1 MSKYIVETFYTCSFK
16 IVHKLD
22 ELNEKKLSELEN
34 RNDGEVQ
41 IIDVKLNNRKTKT
54 TSKKDKFEDSQN
66 NLKIKNASSITSLI
80 NEKISTSDKTQ
91 IENQLDQLE
100 KRDDG
105 EYEIIDVKFDKS
117 NTKNLEKKSGKVEV
131 NFNDSPEKMSD
142 KNTASKNVILN
153 NAFKENINK
162 RFSMPDRRKGYIQK
176 ASIGDHK
183 VYLHT
188 GEYED
193 GKIGEIFIDT
203 SKEGELVK
211 ALMNNFAIAVS
222 LGLQYG
228 VPLDEFVSAFI
239 GTKFEPSGK
248 VHGNDRILSA
258 PSILDY
264 IFRELAISYLN
275 REDLAHT
282 PSIGSTE
289 KAIDKPNEDVSE
301 DQSQF
306 LKLVKDITSKGF
318 VRNNYKKN
326 LVDLSDIKINLKGK
340 K

>member
-1 MSKYIVETFYTCSFK
+1 MAKYLVETYYTCTFK
-16 IVHKLD
+16 VNHYLD
-22 ELNEKKLSELEN
+22 
-34 RNDGEVQ
+34 D
-41 IIDVKLNNRKTKT
+41 
-54 TSKKDKFEDSQN
+54 
-66 NLKIKNASSITSLI
+66 I
-80 NEKISTSDKTQ
+80 NETELK
-91 IENQLDQLE
+91 NLE

-105 EYEIIDVKFDKS
+105 KFEVLDVKLDNRKTKS
-117 NTKNLEKKSGKVEV
+117 LNSNNKVVENKKIEIVSKSGSENSINKETVV
-131 NFNDSPEKMSD
+131 QNLNKTSEKSG
-142 KNTASKNVILN
+142 
-153 NAFKENINK
+153 K

-176 ASIGDHK
+176 ATIGDHK

-228 VPLDEFVSAFI
+228 VPLDEFISAFV

-258 PSILDY
+258 TSILDY
-264 IFRELAISYLN
+264 IFRELAISYQN

-282 PSIGSTE
+282 PAIGGNDE
-289 KAIDKPNEDVSE
+289 N
-301 DQSQF
+301 DQETDDQNQL
-306 LKLVKDITSKGF
+306 LKIVKDITSKGF

-326 LVDLSDIKINLKGK
+326 LVDLSDVKISLKGK

>member
-1 MSKYIVETFYTCSFK
+1 MAKYLVETYYTCSIK
-16 IVHKLD
+16 VSHYLD
-22 ELNEKKLSELEN
+22 DINESELAN
-34 RNDGEVQ
+34 
-41 IIDVKLNNRKTKT
+41 
-54 TSKKDKFEDSQN
+54 
-66 NLKIKNASSITSLI
+66 
-80 NEKISTSDKTQ
+80 
-91 IENQLDQLE
+91 LE

-105 EYEIIDVKFDKS
+105 KFEILDIKLDNRK
-117 NTKNLEKKSGKVEV
+117 TKNLNTNIGK
-131 NFNDSPEKMSD
+131 D
-142 KNTASKNVILN
+142 A
-153 NAFKENINK
+153 KENKNIEILQEKSQPKILSKENNQKFIKKINEGMGK

-183 VYLHT
+183 IYLHT

-211 ALMNNFAIAVS
+211 ALMNNFAIAIS

-228 VPLDEFVSAFI
+228 VPLDEFINAYV

-248 VHGNDRILSA
+248 VLGNDRILSA
-258 PSILDY
+258 TSMLDY
-264 IFRELAISYLN
+264 IFRELAISYQN

-282 PSIGSTE
+282 PSIGSSE
-289 KAIDKPNEDVSE
+289 KSSIFEDEDSE
-301 DQSQF
+301 GQNQF
-306 LKLVKDITSKGF
+306 LKIVKDITSKGF
-318 VRNNYKKN
+318 VRSNYKKN

>member
-1 MSKYIVETFYTCSFK
+1 MAKYLVETYYTCTFK
-16 IVHKLD
+16 VNHYLD
-22 ELNEKKLSELEN
+22 
-34 RNDGEVQ
+34 D
-41 IIDVKLNNRKTKT
+41 
-54 TSKKDKFEDSQN
+54 
-66 NLKIKNASSITSLI
+66 I
-80 NEKISTSDKTQ
+80 NEAELK
-91 IENQLDQLE
+91 NLE

-105 EYEIIDVKFDKS
+105 KFEVLDVKLDNRKTKSLDPNNNKAIENKTVEIISEADSKSNINKEENVITSFNKSNDKS
-117 NTKNLEKKSGKVEV
+117 G
-131 NFNDSPEKMSD
+131 
-142 KNTASKNVILN
+142 
-153 NAFKENINK
+153 K

-176 ASIGDHK
+176 ATIGDHK

-228 VPLDEFVSAFI
+228 VPLDEFISAFV

-248 VHGNDRILSA
+248 VNGNDRILSA
-258 PSILDY
+258 TSILDY
-264 IFRELAISYLN
+264 IFRELAISYQN

-282 PSIGSTE
+282 PAIGGTE
-289 KAIDKPNEDVSE
+289 NINTDDQNLE
-301 DQSQF
+301 DQSQL
-306 LKLVKDITSKGF
+306 LKIVKDITSKGF

-326 LVDLSDIKINLKGK
+326 LVDLSDVKISLKGK

>member
-1 MSKYIVETFYTCSFK
+1 MAKYLVETYYTCTFK
-16 IVHKLD
+16 VNHYLD
-22 ELNEKKLSELEN
+22 
-34 RNDGEVQ
+34 D
-41 IIDVKLNNRKTKT
+41 
-54 TSKKDKFEDSQN
+54 
-66 NLKIKNASSITSLI
+66 I
-80 NEKISTSDKTQ
+80 NETELK
-91 IENQLDQLE
+91 NLE

-105 EYEIIDVKFDKS
+105 KFEVLDVKLDNRKTKS
-117 NTKNLEKKSGKVEV
+117 LDPNNNKVIESKKVEV
-131 NFNDSPEKMSD
+131 VAEVNQ
-142 KNTASKNVILN
+142 ASTEN
-153 NAFKENINK
+153 KENIIANFNKSSERGGK
-162 RFSMPDRRKGYIQK
+162 RFGMPDRRKGYIQK
-176 ASIGDHK
+176 ATIGDHK

-228 VPLDEFVSAFI
+228 VPLDEFISAFV

-258 PSILDY
+258 SSILDY
-264 IFRELAISYLN
+264 IFRELAISYQN

-282 PSIGSTE
+282 PSIGGGET
-289 KAIDKPNEDVSE
+289 ATNEENQSE
-301 DQSQF
+301 DQNQL
-306 LKLVKDITSKGF
+306 LKIVKDITSKGF

-326 LVDLSDIKINLKGK
+326 LVDLSDVKISLKGK

>member
-1 MSKYIVETFYTCSFK
+1 MAKYLVETYYTCTFK
-16 IVHKLD
+16 VNHYLD
-22 ELNEKKLSELEN
+22 E
-34 RNDGEVQ
+34 
-41 IIDVKLNNRKTKT
+41 
-54 TSKKDKFEDSQN
+54 
-66 NLKIKNASSITSLI
+66 I
-80 NEKISTSDKTQ
+80 NETELK
-91 IENQLDQLE
+91 NLE

-105 EYEIIDVKFDKS
+105 KFEVLDVKLDNRK
-117 NTKNLEKKSGKVEV
+117 TKNLDPNNNKVVDNKIDLVQTVTDANKDNLDQSISKVLNKTEKSG
-131 NFNDSPEKMSD
+131 
-142 KNTASKNVILN
+142 
-153 NAFKENINK
+153 K

-176 ASIGDHK
+176 ATIGDHK

-228 VPLDEFVSAFI
+228 VPLDEYISAFI

-258 PSILDY
+258 TSILDY
-264 IFRELAISYLN
+264 IFRELAVSYQN

-282 PSIGSTE
+282 PSIGGSDSLNSDE
-289 KAIDKPNEDVSE
+289 QNSE
-301 DQSQF
+301 DQNQL
-306 LKLVKDITSKGF
+306 LKIVKDITSKGF

-326 LVDLSDIKINLKGK
+326 LVDLSDVKISLKGK

>member
-1 MSKYIVETFYTCSFK
+1 MAKYLVETYYTCTFK
-16 IVHKLD
+16 VNHYLD
-22 ELNEKKLSELEN
+22 
-34 RNDGEVQ
+34 D
-41 IIDVKLNNRKTKT
+41 
-54 TSKKDKFEDSQN
+54 
-66 NLKIKNASSITSLI
+66 I
-80 NEKISTSDKTQ
+80 NETELK
-91 IENQLDQLE
+91 NLE

-105 EYEIIDVKFDKS
+105 KFEVLDVKLDNRK
-117 NTKNLEKKSGKVEV
+117 TKNLEP
-131 NFNDSPEKMSD
+131 NNNDAIG
-142 KNTASKNVILN
+142 NKNVEIISNSENTRIVNKENVIKSLN
-153 NAFKENINK
+153 NASDKAGK
-162 RFSMPDRRKGYIQK
+162 RYGMPDRRKGYIQK
-176 ASIGDHK
+176 ATIGDHK

-228 VPLDEFVSAFI
+228 VPLDEFISAFV

-248 VHGNDRILSA
+248 VLGNDRILSA
-258 PSILDY
+258 TSILDY
-264 IFRELAISYLN
+264 IFRELAISYQN

-282 PSIGSTE
+282 PSIGGNDDVR
-289 KAIDKPNEDVSE
+289 IDEPNSE
-301 DQSQF
+301 DQNQL
-306 LKLVKDITSKGF
+306 LKIVKDITSKGF

-326 LVDLSDIKINLKGK
+326 LVDLSDVKISLKGK

>member
-1 MSKYIVETFYTCSFK
+1 MAKYLVETYYTCTFK
-16 IVHKLD
+16 VNHYLD
-22 ELNEKKLSELEN
+22 E
-34 RNDGEVQ
+34 
-41 IIDVKLNNRKTKT
+41 
-54 TSKKDKFEDSQN
+54 
-66 NLKIKNASSITSLI
+66 I
-80 NEKISTSDKTQ
+80 NEAELK
-91 IENQLDQLE
+91 NLE

-105 EYEIIDVKFDKS
+105 KFEVLDVKLDNRK
-117 NTKNLEKKSGKVEV
+117 TKNLDPINKPVDNKIDLVPNNTDPKKGNLEHSVAQVLTKSEKSG
-131 NFNDSPEKMSD
+131 
-142 KNTASKNVILN
+142 
-153 NAFKENINK
+153 K

-176 ASIGDHK
+176 ATIGDHK

-228 VPLDEFVSAFI
+228 VPLDEYISAFV

-258 PSILDY
+258 TSILDY
-264 IFRELAISYLN
+264 IFRELAISYQN

-282 PSIGSTE
+282 PSIGGSET
-289 KAIDKPNEDVSE
+289 ANLDEDNNY
-301 DQSQF
+301 DQNQL
-306 LKLVKDITSKGF
+306 LKIVKDITSKGF

-326 LVDLSDIKINLKGK
+326 LVDLSDVKISLKGK

>member
-1 MSKYIVETFYTCSFK
+1 MAKYLVETYYTCTFK
-16 IVHKLD
+16 VNHFLD
-22 ELNEKKLSELEN
+22 
-34 RNDGEVQ
+34 D
-41 IIDVKLNNRKTKT
+41 
-54 TSKKDKFEDSQN
+54 
-66 NLKIKNASSITSLI
+66 I
-80 NEKISTSDKTQ
+80 NETELK
-91 IENQLDQLE
+91 NLE

-105 EYEIIDVKFDKS
+105 KFEVLDVKLDNRKTKSLDPNNKKIAENKKIESLTDSQQQAPKNFEKFIKS
-117 NTKNLEKKSGKVEV
+117 NNNNSEKSGK
-131 NFNDSPEKMSD
+131 
-142 KNTASKNVILN
+142 
-153 NAFKENINK
+153 
-162 RFSMPDRRKGYIQK
+162 RFGMPDRRKGYIQK
-176 ASIGDHK
+176 ATIGDHK

-228 VPLDEFVSAFI
+228 VPLDEFISAFV

-258 PSILDY
+258 SSILDY
-264 IFRELAISYLN
+264 IFRELAISYQN

-282 PSIGSTE
+282 PAIGTVDSPVFDE
-289 KAIDKPNEDVSE
+289 QNSE
-301 DQSQF
+301 SQTQL
-306 LKLVKDITSKGF
+306 LKIVRAITSKGF

-326 LVDLSDIKINLKGK
+326 LVDLSDVKLSLKGK

>member
-1 MSKYIVETFYTCSFK
+1 MAKYLVETYYTCTFK
-16 IVHKLD
+16 VNHYLD
-22 ELNEKKLSELEN
+22 
-34 RNDGEVQ
+34 D
-41 IIDVKLNNRKTKT
+41 
-54 TSKKDKFEDSQN
+54 
-66 NLKIKNASSITSLI
+66 I
-80 NEKISTSDKTQ
+80 NETELK
-91 IENQLDQLE
+91 NLE

-105 EYEIIDVKFDKS
+105 KFEVLDVKLDNRKTKS
-117 NTKNLEKKSGKVEV
+117 LDPNNNKVIESKKVEV
-131 NFNDSPEKMSD
+131 VSEPSQTTQQN
-142 KNTASKNVILN
+142 
-153 NAFKENINK
+153 KENIISSLNK
-162 RFSMPDRRKGYIQK
+162 SSERGGRRFGMPDRRKGYIQK
-176 ASIGDHK
+176 ATIGDHK

-228 VPLDEFVSAFI
+228 VPLDEYISAFV

-258 PSILDY
+258 SSILDY
-264 IFRELAISYLN
+264 IFRELAISYQN

-282 PSIGSTE
+282 PSIGGNDANSVDE
-289 KAIDKPNEDVSE
+289 QRSE
-301 DQSQF
+301 DQNQL
-306 LKLVKDITSKGF
+306 LKIVKDITSKGF

-326 LVDLSDIKINLKGK
+326 LVDLSDVKINLKGK

>member
-1 MSKYIVETFYTCSFK
+1 MAKYLVETYYNCSFK
-16 IVHKLD
+16 VSHYLD
-22 ELNEKKLSELEN
+22 EISDSEL
-34 RNDGEVQ
+34 
-41 IIDVKLNNRKTKT
+41 
-54 TSKKDKFEDSQN
+54 
-66 NLKIKNASSITSLI
+66 KN
-80 NEKISTSDKTQ
+80 
-91 IENQLDQLE
+91 LE

-105 EYEIIDVKFDKS
+105 KFEIIDVKLDNRK
-117 NTKNLEKKSGKVEV
+117 TKNLDKIGKVSEIA
-131 NFNDSPEKMSD
+131 NNDDTRLDLVSKIKSD
-142 KNTASKNVILN
+142 PVVSNLATKKNISDN
-153 NAFKENINK
+153 NK

-176 ASIGDHK
+176 ATIGDHK

-211 ALMNNFAIAVS
+211 ALMNNFAIAIS

-228 VPLDEFVSAFI
+228 VPLDEFVSAYVE
-239 GTKFEPSGK
+239 TKFEPSGK

-258 PSILDY
+258 TSILDY

-282 PSIGSTE
+282 PSIGMIEKQIDEKTE
-289 KAIDKPNEDVSE
+289 EIND
-301 DQSQF
+301 DQNQI
-306 LKLVKDITSKGF
+306 LKIVKDISSKGF
-318 VRNNYKKN
+318 LRSNYKKK
-326 LVDLSDIKINLKGK
+326 LVDLSDIRINLKGK

>member
-1 MSKYIVETFYTCSFK
+1 MAKYLVETYYTCTFK
-16 IVHKLD
+16 VNHFLD
-22 ELNEKKLSELEN
+22 
-34 RNDGEVQ
+34 D
-41 IIDVKLNNRKTKT
+41 
-54 TSKKDKFEDSQN
+54 
-66 NLKIKNASSITSLI
+66 I
-80 NEKISTSDKTQ
+80 NETELK
-91 IENQLDQLE
+91 NLE

-105 EYEIIDVKFDKS
+105 KFEVLDVKLDNRKTKSLDPNNKKIVENKKIDVLPS
-117 NTKNLEKKSGKVEV
+117 NNQTSSKNLESIIKSNNNNSEKSG
-131 NFNDSPEKMSD
+131 
-142 KNTASKNVILN
+142 
-153 NAFKENINK
+153 K

-176 ASIGDHK
+176 ATIGDHK

-228 VPLDEFVSAFI
+228 VPLDEYISAFV

-248 VHGNDRILSA
+248 VHGNDRILTA
-258 PSILDY
+258 TSILDY
-264 IFRELAISYLN
+264 IFRELAISYQN

-282 PSIGSTE
+282 PAIGNAEISN
-289 KAIDKPNEDVSE
+289 IDEQNSD
-301 DQSQF
+301 DQNQL
-306 LKLVKDITSKGF
+306 LKIVKDITSKGF

-326 LVDLSDIKINLKGK
+326 LVDLSDVKISLKGK

>member
-1 MSKYIVETFYTCSFK
+1 MAKYLVETYYTCTFK
-16 IVHKLD
+16 VSHYLD
-22 ELNEKKLSELEN
+22 N
-34 RNDGEVQ
+34 
-41 IIDVKLNNRKTKT
+41 
-54 TSKKDKFEDSQN
+54 
-66 NLKIKNASSITSLI
+66 I
-80 NEKISTSDKTQ
+80 NEAELK
-91 IENQLDQLE
+91 NLE

-105 EYEIIDVKFDKS
+105 KFEVLDVKLDNRK
-117 NTKNLEKKSGKVEV
+117 TKNLEPENSKIINNKVEV
-131 NFNDSPEKMSD
+131 SQNDQKNEKRNF
-142 KNTASKNVILN
+142 
-153 NAFKENINK
+153 ENILKSK
-162 RFSMPDRRKGYIQK
+162 RSNLENNGKRISMPDRRKGYIQK
-176 ASIGDHK
+176 ATIGDHK

-228 VPLDEFVSAFI
+228 VPLDEFINAFI

-248 VHGNDRILSA
+248 VHGNDRILTAS
-258 PSILDY
+258 SILDY
-264 IFRELAISYLN
+264 IFRELAISYQN

-282 PSIGSTE
+282 PAIGSSDNNLLDE
-289 KAIDKPNEDVSE
+289 QDSDEQNNL
-301 DQSQF
+301 
-306 LKLVKDITSKGF
+306 LKIVKDITSKGF

-326 LVDLSDIKINLKGK
+326 LVDLSDVKISLKGK

>member
-1 MSKYIVETFYTCSFK
+1 MAKYLVETYYTCTFK
-16 IVHKLD
+16 VNHYLD
-22 ELNEKKLSELEN
+22 
-34 RNDGEVQ
+34 D
-41 IIDVKLNNRKTKT
+41 
-54 TSKKDKFEDSQN
+54 
-66 NLKIKNASSITSLI
+66 I
-80 NEKISTSDKTQ
+80 NETELK
-91 IENQLDQLE
+91 NLE

-105 EYEIIDVKFDKS
+105 KFEVLDVKLDNRKTKS
-117 NTKNLEKKSGKVEV
+117 LDPNNNKVVESKKVEV
-131 NFNDSPEKMSD
+131 VAEVSQTNSPY
-142 KNTASKNVILN
+142 
-153 NAFKENINK
+153 KENIISNFNKSSERAGK
-162 RFSMPDRRKGYIQK
+162 RFGMPDRRKGYIQK
-176 ASIGDHK
+176 ATIGDHK

-228 VPLDEFVSAFI
+228 VPLDEFISAFV

-258 PSILDY
+258 SSILDY
-264 IFRELAISYLN
+264 IFRELAISYQN

-282 PSIGSTE
+282 PSIGGNDSNS
-289 KAIDKPNEDVSE
+289 NEEVQSE
-301 DQSQF
+301 DQNQL
-306 LKLVKDITSKGF
+306 LKIVKDITSKGF

-326 LVDLSDIKINLKGK
+326 LVDLSDVKISLKGK

>member
-1 MSKYIVETFYTCSFK
+1 MAKYLVETYYTCTFK
-16 IVHKLD
+16 VNHYLND
-22 ELNEKKLSELEN
+22 VNETEL
-34 RNDGEVQ
+34 RN
-41 IIDVKLNNRKTKT
+41 
-54 TSKKDKFEDSQN
+54 
-66 NLKIKNASSITSLI
+66 
-80 NEKISTSDKTQ
+80 
-91 IENQLDQLE
+91 LE

-105 EYEIIDVKFDKS
+105 KFEILDVKLDNRK
-117 NTKNLEKKSGKVEV
+117 TKNLDPNSNKIFENKKIDIVSDIKKPDNKNLENLIKTQTNTQEK
-131 NFNDSPEKMSD
+131 NEKR
-142 KNTASKNVILN
+142 I
-153 NAFKENINK
+153 
-162 RFSMPDRRKGYIQK
+162 SMPDRRKGYIQK
-176 ASIGDHK
+176 ATIGDHK

-211 ALMNNFAIAVS
+211 ALMNNFAIAIS

-228 VPLDEFVSAFI
+228 VPLDEFISAYV

-248 VHGNDRILSA
+248 VYGNDRILSA
-258 PSILDY
+258 SSILDY
-264 IFRELAISYLN
+264 IFRELAISYQN

-282 PSIGSTE
+282 PAIGISDSSSLE
-289 KAIDKPNEDVSE
+289 EQSPD
-301 DQSQF
+301 DQNQL
-306 LKLVKDITSKGF
+306 LKIVKDITSKGF

>member
-1 MSKYIVETFYTCSFK
+1 MAKYLVETYYTCTFK
-16 IVHKLD
+16 VNHYLD
-22 ELNEKKLSELEN
+22 
-34 RNDGEVQ
+34 D
-41 IIDVKLNNRKTKT
+41 
-54 TSKKDKFEDSQN
+54 
-66 NLKIKNASSITSLI
+66 I
-80 NEKISTSDKTQ
+80 NETELK
-91 IENQLDQLE
+91 NLE

-105 EYEIIDVKFDKS
+105 KFEVLDVKLDNRKTKS
-117 NTKNLEKKSGKVEV
+117 LDPKNNKVIENKKIDLIKENDQSTPKNIE
-131 NFNDSPEKMSD
+131 NFIKSS
-142 KNTASKNVILN
+142 SKNSDN
-153 NAFKENINK
+153 KNGK

-176 ASIGDHK
+176 ATIGDHK

-211 ALMNNFAIAVS
+211 ALMNNFAIAIS

-228 VPLDEFVSAFI
+228 VPLDEFISAFV

-258 PSILDY
+258 SSILDY
-264 IFRELAISYLN
+264 IFRELAISYQN

-282 PSIGSTE
+282 PSIGTPENSSL
-289 KAIDKPNEDVSE
+289 DDQNSE
-301 DQSQF
+301 GQNQL
-306 LKLVKDITSKGF
+306 LKIVKDMTSKGF

-326 LVDLSDIKINLKGK
+326 LVDLSDVKINLKGK